1 MLKKR
6 YRRILWFFAII
17 LLNMIW
23 WEIILPKI
31 GLRRL
36 ARRGRAERFRRVARN
51 FRELAVQM
59 GGVMIKVGQFLSS
72 RLDVL
77 PREITDELSG
87 LQDEVQPETFTNIKT
102 VAEAEFK
109 ASLEDKF
116 CYFEETP
123 MAAASI
129 GQVHRAH
136 LCPEPGQTEPPP
148 VVVKIQR
155 PNIQE
160 IVEIDLK
167 AIRVV
172 GGWLK
177 LYRPISKRADV
188 PALIEEFSRVLHE
201 EIDYVN
207 EGKNAEKFAENF
219 SGDSNVQVP
228 SVYWAFTTRR
238 VLTLQDVQTIK
249 VTDYAAIELA
259 GIDRAEVAERL
270 LGTYLKQ
277 IFEDRFFH
285 ADPHPGNLF
294 VLPAGDKVEGERR
307 AWKLVFVDFGMTGQV
322 SDNLFEGL
330 RELLIALGTRDAA
343 RVIKAY
349 QEMDVLL
356 HGTDLDLLQKATS
369 RVFRVFWG
377 KSTPQMMEM
386 HKEEAQKF
394 LDEFGDLLYEM
405 PFQIPENL
413 ILLGRCLGILSGM
426 CSGLDPNFNIWT
438 SISPYAAKLIE
449 GEKGTGWQTW
459 LKEAGVIITSILG
472 LPRRAESVLDIIEQG
487 ELEIRTPSLTHQIT
501 RLDQTLR
508 KLTGAIIFAAFL
520 LVSGQLFLGGQ
531 IIISAAMAVIAL
543 FIAFWILFP
552 PSH

>member
-1 MLKKR
+1 MLRQR

-31 GLRRL
+31 GLRKL
-36 ARRGRAERFRRVARN
+36 ARQSRSERFRKVARS

-77 PREITDELSG
+77 PGEITEELSG
-87 LQDEVQPETFTNIKT
+87 LQDEVQPETFENIKA
-102 VAEAEFK
+102 VAEAEFN
-109 ASLEDKF
+109 APLEEKF

-129 GQVHRAH
+129 GQVHRAR
-136 LCPEPGQTEPPP
+136 LCPVAGQAEPPP

-155 PNIQE
+155 PHIQE
-160 IVEIDLK
+160 IVDIDMK

-177 LYRPISKRADV
+177 FYRPISKRANV
-188 PALIEEFSRVLHE
+188 PGLIEEFSRVLHE
-201 EIDYVN
+201 EIDYLN
-207 EGKNAEKFAENF
+207 EGKNAEKFAANF
-219 SGDSNVQVP
+219 AESPTVQVP
-228 SVYWAFTTRR
+228 SVYWNFTTRR

-249 VTDYAAIELA
+249 ITDYAAIESA
-259 GIDRAEVAERL
+259 GIDRVEVAERL
-270 LGTYLKQ
+270 SATYLKQ

-294 VLPAGDKVEGERR
+294 VLPTGELVEGEKSPWR
-307 AWKLVFVDFGMTGQV
+307 LVFVDFGMTGQV
-322 SDNLFEGL
+322 SDNLYEGL
-330 RELLIALGTRDAA
+330 REMLIALGTRDSA

-356 HGTDLDLLQKATS
+356 PGTDLDLLQKATA

-377 KSTPQMMEM
+377 KLTPQMMDM

-405 PFQIPENL
+405 PFQVPENL

-426 CSGLDPNFNIWT
+426 CSGLNPEFNVWT
-438 SISPYAAKLIE
+438 SISPYATKLIE
-449 GEKGTGWQTW
+449 GEKGTGWRTW
-459 LKEAGVIITSILG
+459 LKEAGVIFTALLAI
-472 LPRRAESVLDIIEQG
+472 PRRTESVLDIIEQG
-487 ELEIRTPSLTHQIT
+487 ELEVRIPSITHQIT
-501 RLDQTLR
+501 RLERTIR
-508 KLTGAIIFAAFL
+508 KLVGAIMFAAFL
-520 LVSGQLFLGGQ
+520 LVSGQLFLAGQ
-531 IIISAAMAVIAL
+531 MVIAEGMAVIAL
-543 FIAFWILFP
+543 FIGLWIMF
-552 PSH
+552 SR

>member
-1 MLKKR
+1 MLRKR

-31 GLRRL
+31 GLRGL
-36 ARRGRAERFRRVARN
+36 ARKGRPERFRKVARN

-87 LQDEVQPETFTNIKT
+87 LQDEVQPETLENIKA
-102 VAEAEFK
+102 VAEAELN
-109 ASLEDKF
+109 ARLEDKF

-129 GQVHRAH
+129 GQVHRAR
-136 LCPEPGQTEPPP
+136 LCPVPGQTEPPP

-155 PNIQE
+155 PHIQE
-160 IVEIDLK
+160 IVDIDMK

-177 LYRPISKRADV
+177 FYRPISKRANV
-188 PALIEEFSRVLHE
+188 PGLIEEFDRVLHE
-201 EIDYVN
+201 EIDYLN
-207 EGKNAEKFAENF
+207 EGKNAEKFAANF
-219 SGDSNVQVP
+219 AGSPDVQVP
-228 SVYWAFTTRR
+228 AVYWEFTTRR

-249 VTDYAAIELA
+249 ITDYAAIEAA
-259 GIDRAEVAERL
+259 GIDRVEVAERL
-270 LGTYLKQ
+270 AATYLKQ

-294 VLPAGDKVEGERR
+294 VLPMGERVEGEKRPWR
-307 AWKLVFVDFGMTGQV
+307 LVFVDFGMTGQV

-330 RELLIALGTRDAA
+330 REMLIALGTRDAA

-349 QEMDVLL
+349 QAMDVLL
-356 HGTDLDLLQKATS
+356 PGTDLDLMQKATA

-377 KSTPQMMEM
+377 KSTPQMMDM

-405 PFQIPENL
+405 PFQVPENL

-426 CSGLDPNFNIWT
+426 CSGLNPDFNVWS
-438 SISPYAAKLIE
+438 SISPYATKLIE
-449 GEKGTGWQTW
+449 GEKSTGWRTW
-459 LKEAGVIITSILG
+459 LKEAGVIFTTLLTI
-472 LPRRAESVLDIIEQG
+472 PRKAESVLDIIEQG
-487 ELEIRTPSLTHQIT
+487 ELEVRIPSITHQIN
-501 RLDQTLR
+501 RLERTLS
-508 KLTGAIIFAAFL
+508 KLIGAIIFAAFL
-520 LVSGQLFLGGQ
+520 LVSGQLFLAGQVNIAGG
-531 IIISAAMAVIAL
+531 MAVIAL
-543 FIAFWILFP
+543 LIGLWIMF
-552 PSH
+552 SR

>member
-1 MLKKR
+1 MLKQR

-51 FRELAVQM
+51 FRDLAVQM

-77 PREITDELSG
+77 PREITDELAG
-87 LQDEVQPETFTNIKT
+87 LQDEVQPETFENIKG
-102 VAEAEFK
+102 VAEAEFN
-109 ASLEDKF
+109 ASLEEKF

-155 PNIQE
+155 PNILE

-177 LYRPISKRADV
+177 FYRPISKRADV

-201 EIDYVN
+201 EIDYIN

-219 SGDSNVQVP
+219 SDRSNVQVP
-228 SVYWAFTTRR
+228 SVNWDFTTRR

-249 VTDYAAIELA
+249 ITDYAAIESA

-294 VLPAGDKVEGERR
+294 VFPAGNKVEGERR
-307 AWKLVFVDFGMTGQV
+307 DWKLVFVDFGMTGQV
-322 SDNLFEGL
+322 TDNLYEGL

-356 HGTDLDLLQKATS
+356 PGTDLDLLQKATS

-459 LKEAGVIITSILG
+459 LKEAGVIFTSLLG
-472 LPRRAESVLDIIEQG
+472 LPRGAETVLDIIEQG

-501 RLDQTLR
+501 RLDQTFR
-508 KLTGAIIFAAFL
+508 KLIGAIIFSAFL

-531 IIISAAMAVIAL
+531 VYVAGAMAIIAL
-543 FIAFWILFP
+543 FIALWILF
-552 PSH
+552 SH

>member
-1 MLKKR
+1 
-6 YRRILWFFAII
+6 
-17 LLNMIW
+17 MIW

-31 GLRRL
+31 GLRSL
-36 ARRGRAERFRRVARN
+36 ARKGRPERFRKVARN

-77 PREITDELSG
+77 PREITEELAG
-87 LQDEVQPETFTNIKT
+87 LQDEVQPETLANIKA
-102 VAEAEFK
+102 VAEAELN
-109 ASLEDKF
+109 ARLEDKF

-129 GQVHRAH
+129 GQVHRAR
-136 LCPEPGQTEPPP
+136 LCPVPGQTEPPP

-155 PNIQE
+155 PHIEE
-160 IVEIDLK
+160 IVDIDMK

-177 LYRPISKRADV
+177 YYRPISKRANV
-188 PALIEEFSRVLHE
+188 PGLIEEFDRVLHE
-201 EIDYVN
+201 EIDYLN
-207 EGKNAEKFAENF
+207 EGKNAEKFAANF
-219 SGDSNVQVP
+219 AGNPGVQVP
-228 SVYWAFTTRR
+228 SVYWNFSTRR

-249 VTDYAAIELA
+249 ITDYAAIEAA
-259 GIDRAEVAERL
+259 GIDRVEVAERL
-270 LGTYLKQ
+270 AATYLKQ
-277 IFEDRFFH
+277 IFEDHFFH

-294 VLPAGDKVEGERR
+294 VLPTGEMSEGEKRSWR
-307 AWKLVFVDFGMTGQV
+307 LVFIDFGMTGRV
-322 SDNLFEGL
+322 SDNLYEGL

-349 QEMDVLL
+349 QDMDVLL
-356 HGTDLDLLQKATS
+356 PGTDLDLMQKATA

-405 PFQIPENL
+405 PFQVPENL

-426 CSGLDPNFNIWT
+426 CSGLNPDFNVWS
-438 SISPYAAKLIE
+438 SISPYATKLIE
-449 GEKGTGWQTW
+449 GEKGSGWKVW
-459 LKEAGVIITSILG
+459 LKEAGVIFTALLAI
-472 LPRRAESVLDIIEQG
+472 PRRAESVLDIIEQG
-487 ELEIRTPSLTHQIT
+487 ELEVRIPSITHQIN
-501 RLDQTLR
+501 RLEKTLS
-508 KLTGAIIFAAFL
+508 KLIGAIIFAAFL
-520 LVSGQLFLGGQ
+520 LVSGQLFLAGQVNIAGG
-531 IIISAAMAVIAL
+531 MAVIAL
-543 FIAFWILFP
+543 IIGLWILF
-552 PSH
+552 SR

>member
-1 MLKKR
+1 MLRKR
-6 YRRILWFFAII
+6 YRRILWFFALI
-17 LLNMIW
+17 LLNMVW

-36 ARRGRAERFRRVARN
+36 ARKGRAERFRRVARN

-77 PREITDELSG
+77 PREITDELAG
-87 LQDEVQPETFTNIKT
+87 LQDEVQPESLANIRT

-109 ASLEDKF
+109 ATLEDKF

-129 GQVHRAH
+129 GQVHRAR
-136 LCPEPGQTEPPP
+136 LCPVPGQTEPPP

-155 PNIQE
+155 PHIEE
-160 IVEIDLK
+160 IVDIDLK

-177 LYRPISKRADV
+177 FYRPISKRANV

-207 EGKNAEKFAENF
+207 EGKNAEKFAANF
-219 SGDSNVQVP
+219 AESPGVQVP
-228 SVYWAFTTRR
+228 SVYWEFTTRR

-249 VTDYAAIELA
+249 ITDYASIESA

-270 LGTYLKQ
+270 SATYLKQ

-294 VLPAGDKVEGERR
+294 VLPSGVKMEGEKR
-307 AWKLVFVDFGMTGQV
+307 AWRLVFVDFGMTGQV
-322 SDNLFEGL
+322 PDNLYEGL
-330 RELLIALGTRDAA
+330 RELLIALGTRDSA

-356 HGTDLDLLQKATS
+356 PGTDLDLLQKATG
-369 RVFRVFWG
+369 RIFRVFWG

-426 CSGLDPNFNIWT
+426 CSGLDPEFNVWS
-438 SISPYAAKLIE
+438 SISPYATKLIQ

-459 LKEAGVIITSILG
+459 LKEAGVIFTSLLS
-472 LPRRAESVLDIIEQG
+472 LPRKSKSVLDIIEQG
-487 ELEIRTPSLTHQIT
+487 ELEVRIPSITHQIT
-501 RLDQTLR
+501 RLERALR
-508 KLTGAIIFAAFL
+508 KLVGAIIFASFL
-520 LVSGQLFLGGQ
+520 LVSGQLFLAGQVYLAGG
-531 IIISAAMAVIAL
+531 MAVIAF
-543 FIAFWILFP
+543 FIGLWILF
-552 PSH
+552 SH

>member
-1 MLKKR
+1 M
-6 YRRILWFFAII
+6 I

-36 ARRGRAERFRRVARN
+36 ARKGRPERFRKVARN
-51 FRELAVQM
+51 FRLLAVQM

-77 PREITDELSG
+77 PREITDELAG
-87 LQDEVQPETFTNIKT
+87 LQDEVQPETLANIKA
-102 VAEAEFK
+102 VAEAELN
-109 ASLEDKF
+109 ARLEDKF

-129 GQVHRAH
+129 GQVHRAR
-136 LCPEPGQTEPPP
+136 LCPVPGQTDLPP

-155 PNIQE
+155 PHIQE
-160 IVEIDLK
+160 IVDVDMK

-177 LYRPISKRADV
+177 FYRPISKRANV
-188 PALIEEFSRVLHE
+188 PGLIEEFDRVLHE
-201 EIDYVN
+201 EIDYLN
-207 EGKNAEKFAENF
+207 EGKNAEKFAVNF
-219 SGDSNVQVP
+219 ADSPDVQVP
-228 SVYWAFTTRR
+228 SVYWEFTTRR

-249 VTDYAAIELA
+249 ITDYAAIEAA
-259 GIDRAEVAERL
+259 GIDRVEVAERL
-270 LGTYLKQ
+270 SATYLKQ

-294 VLPAGDKVEGERR
+294 VLPTGEKGEVEKRPWR
-307 AWKLVFVDFGMTGQV
+307 LVFIDFGMTGQV

-330 RELLIALGTRDAA
+330 REMLIALGTRDAA

-356 HGTDLDLLQKATS
+356 PGTDLDLMQKATA

-426 CSGLDPNFNIWT
+426 CSGLNPEFNVWT
-438 SISPYAAKLIE
+438 SISPYATKLIE
-449 GEKGTGWQTW
+449 GEKGTGWRTW
-459 LKEAGVIITSILG
+459 LKEAGVIFTALLAI
-472 LPRRAESVLDIIEQG
+472 PRKAESVLDIIEQG
-487 ELEIRTPSLTHQIT
+487 ELEVRIPSITHQIT
-501 RLDQTLR
+501 RLERTIR
-508 KLTGAIIFAAFL
+508 KLVGAIIFAAFL
-520 LVSGQLFLGGQ
+520 LVSGQLFLAGQ
-531 IIISAAMAVIAL
+531 MVIAEGMAVIAL
-543 FIAFWILFP
+543 FIGLWIMF
-552 PSH
+552 SR

>member
-1 MLKKR
+1 
-6 YRRILWFFAII
+6 
-17 LLNMIW
+17 MIW

-51 FRELAVQM
+51 FRDLAVQM

-77 PREITDELSG
+77 PREITDELAG
-87 LQDEVQPETFTNIKT
+87 LQDEVQPETFENIKG
-102 VAEAEFK
+102 VAEAEFN
-109 ASLEDKF
+109 ASLEEKF

-155 PNIQE
+155 PNILE

-177 LYRPISKRADV
+177 FYRPISKRADV

-201 EIDYVN
+201 EIDYIN

-219 SGDSNVQVP
+219 SDRSNVQVP
-228 SVYWAFTTRR
+228 SVNWDFTTRR

-249 VTDYAAIELA
+249 ITDYAAIESA

-294 VLPAGDKVEGERR
+294 VFPAGNKVEGERR
-307 AWKLVFVDFGMTGQV
+307 DWKLVFVDFGMTGQV
-322 SDNLFEGL
+322 TDNLYEGL

-356 HGTDLDLLQKATS
+356 PGTDLDLLQKATS

-459 LKEAGVIITSILG
+459 LKEAGVIFTSLLG
-472 LPRRAESVLDIIEQG
+472 LPRGAETVLDIIEQG

-501 RLDQTLR
+501 RLDQTFR
-508 KLTGAIIFAAFL
+508 KLIGAIIFSAFL

-531 IIISAAMAVIAL
+531 VYVAGAMAIIAL
-543 FIAFWILFP
+543 FIALWILF
-552 PSH
+552 SH

>member
-1 MLKKR
+1 MLRKR
-6 YRRILWFFAII
+6 YRRILWFFAMI

-36 ARRGRAERFRRVARN
+36 SRGGRSERFRRVARN

-87 LQDEVQPETFTNIKT
+87 LQDEVQPEPFASIKA
-102 VAEAEFK
+102 VAEAEFN
-109 ASLEDKF
+109 ASLEEKF

-155 PNIQE
+155 PHIQE
-160 IVEIDLK
+160 IVEVDLK
-167 AIRVV
+167 AITVV

-177 LYRPISKRADV
+177 FYRPISKRANV
-188 PALIEEFSRVLHE
+188 PALIDEFSRVLHE
-201 EIDYVN
+201 EIDYIN
-207 EGKNAEKFAENF
+207 EGKNAEKFAVNF
-219 SGDSNVQVP
+219 AESPNVQVP
-228 SVYWAFTTRR
+228 SVYWNLTTRR

-249 VTDYAAIELA
+249 ITDYAAIESA
-259 GIDRAEVAERL
+259 GIDRVEVAEGL

-294 VLPAGDKVEGERR
+294 VLPSGEKVEGEKR
-307 AWKLVFVDFGMTGQV
+307 AWRLVFVDFGMTGQV
-322 SDNLFEGL
+322 PDNLYEGL

-356 HGTDLDLLQKATS
+356 PGTDIDLLQKATG

-413 ILLGRCLGILSGM
+413 ILLGRCMGILSGM
-426 CSGLDPNFNIWT
+426 CSGLDPEFNVWT
-438 SISPYAAKLIE
+438 SISPYATKLIQ

-459 LKEAGVIITSILG
+459 LKEAGVIITSLLR
-472 LPRRAESVLDIIEQG
+472 LPRLSESVLDIIEQG
-487 ELEIRTPSLTHQIT
+487 ELEVRIPSITHQIT
-501 RLDQTLR
+501 RLDRTLR
-508 KLTGAIIFAAFL
+508 KLVGAIIFAAFL
-520 LVSGQLFLGGQ
+520 LVAGQLFLTGQ
-531 IIISAAMAVIAL
+531 IYISGGMAVIATIIFL
-543 FIAFWILFP
+543 WILF
-552 PSH
+552 SR

>member
-1 MLKKR
+1 MLRKR

-31 GLRRL
+31 GLRRV
-36 ARRGRAERFRRVARN
+36 ARKGRAERFRRVARN
-51 FRELAVQM
+51 FRELAIQM

-87 LQDEVQPETFTNIKT
+87 LQDEVQPETLESIRA
-102 VAEAEFK
+102 VAEAEFN
-109 ASLEDKF
+109 APLEDKF
-116 CYFEETP
+116 CYFEEIP

-129 GQVHRAH
+129 GQVHRAR
-136 LCPEPGQTEPPP
+136 LCPVPGQTEPPP

-155 PNIQE
+155 PHIQE
-160 IVEIDLK
+160 IVDIDMK

-172 GGWLK
+172 GGWLRF
-177 LYRPISKRADV
+177 YRPISKRANV
-188 PALIEEFSRVLHE
+188 MGLIEEFNRVLLE

-207 EGKNAEKFAENF
+207 EGKNAEKFAANF
-219 SGDSNVQVP
+219 ADSPDVQVP
-228 SVYWAFTTRR
+228 AVYWEFTTRR

-249 VTDYAAIELA
+249 ITDYAAIEAA
-259 GIDRAEVAERL
+259 GIDRVEVAERL
-270 LGTYLKQ
+270 SETYLKQ

-294 VLPAGDKVEGERR
+294 VLPTGERVEGEKRPWR
-307 AWKLVFVDFGMTGQV
+307 LVFVDFGMTGQV

-330 RELLIALGTRDAA
+330 REMLIAVGTRDSA

-356 HGTDLDLLQKATS
+356 PGTDLDLMQKATA

-377 KSTPQMMEM
+377 KSTPQMMDM

-405 PFQIPENL
+405 PFQVPENL

-426 CSGLDPNFNIWT
+426 CSGLNPEFNVWS
-438 SISPYAAKLIE
+438 SISPYATKLIE
-449 GEKGTGWQTW
+449 GERGTGWRTW
-459 LKEAGVIITSILG
+459 LKEAGVILTAL
-472 LPRRAESVLDIIEQG
+472 LAVPRKAENVLDIIEQG
-487 ELEIRTPSLTHQIT
+487 ELEVRIPSITHQIT
-501 RLDQTLR
+501 RLERTLR
-508 KLTGAIIFAAFL
+508 KLVGAIIFAAFL
-520 LVSGQLFLGGQ
+520 LVAGQLFLAGQ
-531 IIISAAMAVIAL
+531 MLISESMAVITL
-543 FIAFWILFP
+543 LIGLWILF
-552 PSH
+552 SR